1 MIGTRVGA
9 YAIMRELG
17 VGGMGTVY
25 EALHVQLGR
34 KVALKVLK
42 REVASS
48 PEMLT
53 RFFNEARAVN
63 HVDHPGLV
71 QISDFGSL
79 TDGSPYLVM
88 ELLRG
93 ETLAAR
99 LAARGRLTESEV
111 LTIVG
116 QLASILAAA
125 HEKGIVHR
133 DVKPSNV
140 MLVPDPAVTS
150 GERVKLLDFGVA
162 KIANSAIAN
171 GVPMTQKGLP
181 IGTPLYMSPEQCV
194 GATDIDGK
202 ADVYAL
208 GVILFELL
216 AGHCPFEAENALAL
230 LNMHVRKPPPSLREL
245 VPTVTPTTVQLLDAL
260 LSKESRARLSA
271 AQVQAACLPPS
282 FPGQTASRPAA
293 VSGRQIIRRA
303 VMGGL
308 VAGVLALICGLL
320 LRTCSWLLP
329 REMEGGAKPVPT
341 PSPVTKTEKQ
351 ETLDRDLGTGSDRT
365 LLRGTS
371 LAAPN
376 NQVKHGPSASPSPA
390 TSSKPHTGDNRS
402 RSAVSPITAPKNK
415 KPTNGKTTFVI
426 P

>member
-9 YAIMRELG
+9 YAIVRELG

-25 EALHVQLGR
+25 EALHIQLGR

-42 REVASS
+42 PEVASS

-79 TDGSPYLVM
+79 PDGSPYLVM

-99 LAARGRLTESEV
+99 LAARGRLAEPAT
-111 LTIVG
+111 LTIIG

-181 IGTPLYMSPEQCV
+181 MGTPLYMSPEQCV

-216 AGHCPFEAENALAL
+216 VGHTPFDAENALAL

-245 VPTVTPTTVQLLDAL
+245 VPTVTLTTAQLLDSL
-260 LSKESRARLSA
+260 LSKEARARPSA
-271 AQVQAACLPPS
+271 AQVQAACLSPS
-282 FPGQTASRPAA
+282 SPGLPTSRLAA

-308 VAGVLALICGLL
+308 VAGVLALVCGFL
-320 LRTCSWLLP
+320 LRTCSLLLP
-329 REMEGGAKPVPT
+329 RKIEKGANPIPIA
-341 PSPVTKTEKQ
+341 SPATNTQKQ
-351 ETLDRDLGTGSDRT
+351 EPLGRDLGTAGDLS
-365 LLRGTS
+365 LSHGTS
-371 LAAPN
+371 LADHN
-376 NQVKHGPSASPSPA
+376 QQVKHGPIASPPSA
-390 TSSKPHTGDNRS
+390 TSSRPSTGGNRA
-402 RSAVSPITAPKNK
+402 RPNVPLITAPKSK
-415 KPTNGKTTFVI
+415 KPTNGKTTFIV